1 MANMPASPID
11 GRREGLSNFRFL
23 RSPRIS
29 HLRVAILSLGMGLA
43 FFPSHHVVAQTPAS
57 TRGVK
62 TASANSTSKPADQK
76 KWGKLQGYAVWY
88 DVPRNSLA
96 RRRAGQNELTAAQN
110 RLPLGTVVRVTHLTN
125 GKSVVVRIT
134 DRGITDRHSLIDVC
148 KEAAE
153 KLGMI
158 HEGSAPV
165 RLDVLS
171 DESGNA
177 TLGVS
182 PPIATHR

>member
-1 MANMPASPID
+1 MPASPTD
-11 GRREGLSNFRFL
+11 DRRADLSSFRFL

-29 HLRVAILSLGMGLA
+29 HLTGAIVSLGISLA
-43 FFPSHHVVAQTPAS
+43 FFLCQQAVARPPSPSPEAKTSASKPA
-57 TRGVK
+57 
-62 TASANSTSKPADQK
+62 SKPADPK

-110 RLPLGTVVRVTHLTN
+110 RLPLGSIVRVTHLTN

-134 DRGITDRHSLIDVC
+134 DRGITDRHSLIDLC

-158 HEGSAPV
+158 HDGSAPV

-177 TLGVS
+177 SLGSS